1 MERVIKIS
9 PYDEEEATNHCLDRL
24 LDPNQYGGPWF
35 EGNEE
40 AARDWMGDVFFD
52 AVEYYL
58 EGLGY
63 KIQYVDDAEA

>member
-9 PYDEEEATNHCLDRL
+9 LYDEEEATNHCLDRL
-24 LDPNQYGGPWF
+24 LDPNQYCGPWF

-40 AARDWMGDVFFD
+40 AARDWMGDVFFE

-63 KIQYVDDAEA
+63 KIQYIDDAEA